1 MNDYYRNTHLR
12 CGVGAMHEQLT
23 VGDNSRFAYKFLLPS
38 DAFLAA
44 SEGQKAQLQFN
55 RNIGRLCRKI

>member
-44 SEGQKAQLQFN
+44 F
-55 RNIGRLCRKI
+55 